1 MVMLAKGGSRSSF
14 IEGQPFPFLLHSP
27 PFSPLPSNFTF
38 PSPPLF
44 PFPPVPF
51 PPLLP
56 SPLPVLRSRLPEI
69 QLGSLGC
76 AVISPSGIRAGRGH
90 GRKSI
95 FSIFREQETC
105 LAATISAFCA
115 VVLSFCIAFFVFLA
129 AKSLCAAVLLLV
141 FCSASIVII

>member
-76 AVISPSGIRAGRGH
+76 AVISPAGSGRG
-90 GRKSI
+90 GA
-95 FSIFREQETC
+95 T
-105 LAATISAFCA
+105 AAK
-115 VVLSFCIAFFVFLA
+115 VFLA
-129 AKSLCAAVLLLV
+129 YFESRKRVWRQQFRLFVL
-141 FCSASIVII
+141 